1 MEYNRCIYS
10 DLRFYFIF
18 WNCQLVMVFL
28 KVCVAIFTDFLGVNC
43 SVIFESRDKEINFF
57 LVLEIALVIL
67 TVKTTLLVT
76 CKFTKHGGV
85 VVRQVQ
91 IKRNLQGVR
100 KHLISH
106 KSQQLLHR
114 QILNMCS
121 VKSLGGDSK
130 YTLSF
135 VLIILLLFFL
145 S

>member
-1 MEYNRCIYS
+1 
-10 DLRFYFIF
+10 
-18 WNCQLVMVFL
+18 MVFL
-28 KVCVAIFTDFLGVNC
+28 KVFVAIFTDFLGVNC
-43 SVIFESRDKEINFF
+43 SVIFESGDKEINFF

-100 KHLISH
+100 KHLISQ

-114 QILNMCS
+114 QILSMCS